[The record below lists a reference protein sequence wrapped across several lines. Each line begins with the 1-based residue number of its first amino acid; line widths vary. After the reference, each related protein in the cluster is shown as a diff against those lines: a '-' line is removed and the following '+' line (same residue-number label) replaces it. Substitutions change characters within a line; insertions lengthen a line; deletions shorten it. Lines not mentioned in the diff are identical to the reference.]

1 MSGSDQAAQNPWFR
15 AKSRALS
22 GHRGSLEISGIITRC
37 FVNAAVPQEPLLG
50 PIGQGVMAAVSAAGI
65 IRPGPGDTSLPSR
78 PNKQTT
84 ETNGGARAFMGAH
97 KTVLKSERLPAS
109 ALNFSGPF
117 SAG

>member
-65 IRPGPGDTSLPSR
+65 WGPAPGNSSLPFGFLKQTLEGTGCAWAATEANTSL
-78 PNKQTT
+78 
-84 ETNGGARAFMGAH
+84 
-97 KTVLKSERLPAS
+97 
-109 ALNFSGPF
+109 
-117 SAG
+117 